1 MTNVLYVISDDLNK
15 QLNEKTE
22 KMSKF
27 KQVAIK
33 AKKELENVK
42 QQVIC

>member
-1 MTNVLYVISDDLNK
+1 MTGKD
-15 QLNEKTE
+15 E
-22 KMSKF
+22 KMAKL

-42 QQVIC
+42 QQVSDQC